1 MFHCP
6 ALPRALASTA
16 VALLLTGAPAMAQTA
31 STTVAPAATE
41 PAPAAPSAETPTA
54 APTAAPAAS
63 TTAAAP
69 AGASEEP
76 PSTEAVEGDCVDP
89 ASQAEAATSPAPT
102 AEGTAV
108 AGTTGWS
115 GGTGGSQVGTNP
127 QGAVATSKT
136 WHAPTARGLDLMG
149 RPEPVTEVAADAS
162 AAEPAAQPAV
172 AVTPE
177 C

>member
-1 MFHCP
+1 MFNRT
-6 ALPRALASTA
+6 ALPPSLAATAL
-16 VALLLTGAPAMAQTA
+16 ALLLSAAPVLAQTA
-31 STTVAPAATE
+31 ATTTEQADTTAPATAT
-41 PAPAAPSAETPTA
+41 AQ
-54 APTAAPAAS
+54 
-63 TTAAAP
+63 
-69 AGASEEP
+69 P
-76 PSTEAVEGDCVDP
+76 PSDTALEGDCVDP

-102 AEGTAV
+102 AEGTAT

-149 RPEPVTEVAADAS
+149 RPEPVTEAAAQAS
-162 AAEPAAQPAV
+162 AETPAAEPAV
-172 AVTPE
+172 AVTPD